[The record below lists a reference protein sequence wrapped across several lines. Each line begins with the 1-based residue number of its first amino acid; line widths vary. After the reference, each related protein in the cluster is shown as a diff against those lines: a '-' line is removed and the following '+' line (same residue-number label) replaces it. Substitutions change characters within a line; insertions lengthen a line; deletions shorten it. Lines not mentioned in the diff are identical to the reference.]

1 VYLSNVSK
9 SLNTVR
15 YLIPFDNNNVIT
27 RPPLAL
33 RRWGSQQKGYTMAIQ
48 DTTYNQR
55 WKKSF
60 QRKLNHIISMTLE
73 DDEPMLE
80 ISKEL
85 KSLNMVFNHWH
96 LNKAEEERNIVAIQI
111 KQQPIEENQSGN

>member
-1 VYLSNVSK
+1 MYLSNVSK